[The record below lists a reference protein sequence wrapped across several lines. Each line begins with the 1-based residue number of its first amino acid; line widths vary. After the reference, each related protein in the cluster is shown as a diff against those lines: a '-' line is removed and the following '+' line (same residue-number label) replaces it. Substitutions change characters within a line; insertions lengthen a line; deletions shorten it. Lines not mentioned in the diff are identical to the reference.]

1 MDKGGVF
8 GDGAC
13 CHHLQRS
20 NKSAIPIQSSISR
33 SVLVPHNQTKDISV
47 FKDFYRT
54 IQIFW
59 DSFI

>member
-33 SVLVPHNQTKDISV
+33 SVLVSHLRQRISMFSKIFIEQ
-47 FKDFYRT
+47 FK
-54 IQIFW
+54 
-59 DSFI
+59 SFGLH